1 MMSNAYVTDCD
12 YCGEMALCVND
23 ASGGTCCQACAA
35 KQAERTMKNMT
46 NNNAQIV
53 VCPSGELNVVY
64 TALGMNVYVN
74 NQAKAVELFNL
85 VDIEGLAVTE
95 LKSLGFGW

>member
-35 KQAERTMKNMT
+35 KQAARRKTE
-46 NNNAQIV
+46 Q
-53 VCPSGELNVVY
+53 
-64 TALGMNVYVN
+64 
-74 NQAKAVELFNL
+74 
-85 VDIEGLAVTE
+85 EG
-95 LKSLGFGW
+95 